1 MPFDLSII
9 QQNISLNPN
18 QLSLIEPISPQAA
31 QVAARNLLQRGLS
44 KNLERVMGLLL
55 SAGVL
60 PQYRL
65 PASGRSLRDYHRQRL
80 LDRLPFTSDEV
91 RSALVSYGLP
101 VPDNVERSLLY
112 TLGPV
117 GIELVRERYGF
128 PPPGGFLS
136 APLERLLHD
145 LAVNEIV
152 FRLGDLGMAHG
163 WTPTWLSK
171 YEATLW
177 SDEKRE
183 KALLE
188 PDAFLRFKD
197 GHGQEW
203 VCLVEFHNEDKRTR
217 AIGKVRKYE
226 SALQSKVW
234 AEQWEIDIER
244 GEKLE
249 EKFPP
254 VLAIYREGI
263 VGKGYQEEIN
273 DNPGRVRF
281 YGRSLDGFFQD
292 PTTWYDFRKKS
303 KAKIFPWDAEWPTS
317 LPDDIRGPA
326 VRAKSS

>member
-1 MPFDLSII
+1 MPIDLSTI
-9 QQNISLNPN
+9 QDNIKPNPN
-18 QLSLIEPISPQAA
+18 QLPIIEPMSSQAA
-31 QVAARNLLQRGLS
+31 QIAARNLLQHGLS
-44 KNLERVMGLLL
+44 KNLERVIALLL

-60 PQYRL
+60 PQYRI
-65 PASGRSLRDYHRQRL
+65 PMSGRVLRQYHQRRV

-91 RSALVSYGLP
+91 RSALMSYGLP

-152 FRLGDLGMAHG
+152 FRLGDLGMSHG

-188 PDAFLRFKD
+188 PDAFLRFRRN
-197 GHGQEW
+197 GQEW

-217 AIGKVRKYE
+217 AIGKARKYE

-234 AEQWEIDIER
+234 AEQWEIEAER

-281 YGRSLDGFFQD
+281 YGRSLEGFFQD
-292 PTTWYDFRKKS
+292 PTTWYDFRQKA
-303 KAKIFPWDAEWPTS
+303 KAKIFPWE
-317 LPDDIRGPA
+317 GE
-326 VRAKSS
+326 